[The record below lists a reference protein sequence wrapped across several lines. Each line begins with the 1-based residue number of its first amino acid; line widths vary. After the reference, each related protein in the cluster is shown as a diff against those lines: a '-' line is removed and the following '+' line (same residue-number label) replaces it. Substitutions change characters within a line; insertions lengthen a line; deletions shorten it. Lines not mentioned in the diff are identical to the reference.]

1 MCKWIFFF
9 FFLDPEMLIVC
20 KEEFAALSLAW
31 KRSAK
36 TEERPLSEPRGQMG
50 DLPGAER
57 PSGGNTTPRKVPPIP
72 TLSGSL
78 MASACDLLLLAEPID
93 LLHFLCP

>member
-1 MCKWIFFF
+1 MDFFF

-36 TEERPLSEPRGQMG
+36 TEERPLPEPRGQMG

-57 PSGGNTTPRKVPPIP
+57 PSGGNTTPRKVPPSP
-72 TLSGSL
+72 PCLG
-78 MASACDLLLLAEPID
+78 A
-93 LLHFLCP
+93 